1 VVQHTEIIDV
11 VSFLGERG
19 LAFRGSSQRIGDRR
33 NGNFLGL
40 IELLSHYDEVLR
52 EHVTQVAESQKK
64 GERPQVHYLSS
75 DSQNEFISEYSE
87 LVKEQILQERLSSK
101 YFAIMVDATPD
112 SSHKHFC
119 CGTCC
124 KMKVSFQL
132 LNDF

>member
-1 VVQHTEIIDV
+1 MVQHIEIIDV
-11 VSFLGERG
+11 VLFLGERG
-19 LAFRGSSQRIGDRR
+19 FAFRGSSQRIGDRR

-52 EHVTQVAESQKK
+52 EYVTQVAESQKK
-64 GERPQVHYLSS
+64 GERLQVHYLSS
-75 DSQNEFISEYSE
+75 DSQNEFISECSE